1 MSEHCTVIVGAPEL
15 HDALRECAAPSGE
28 VLIVSDD
35 DPVKALETIAR
46 RRPQVVAVE
55 RLFAATSRGATLINH
70 IKANASLV
78 GAEIRVVAH
87 DGTYQRVSPRR
98 TPPARHLAGHDSPPA
113 MVEPAPPAFVQEY
126 AMPRRAG
133 RTRMAVGTEL
143 QVDGALATVV
153 DLSAIGAQIVS
164 PTPLKPAQV
173 IRVVLADNLG
183 HAKFTAAVAW
193 SSFEIPKGVS
203 RYRAGIEFKGAEA
216 SSVDAFCRR
225 HAERAKGKG

>member
-1 MSEHCTVIVGAPEL
+1 
-15 HDALRECAAPSGE
+15 
-28 VLIVSDD
+28 
-35 DPVKALETIAR
+35 
-46 RRPQVVAVE
+46 
-55 RLFAATSRGATLINH
+55 
-70 IKANASLV
+70 
-78 GAEIRVVAH
+78 
-87 DGTYQRVSPRR
+87 
-98 TPPARHLAGHDSPPA
+98 
-113 MVEPAPPAFVQEY
+113 
-126 AMPRRAG
+126 
-133 RTRMAVGTEL
+133 L